1 MKTRMLVLG
10 AAAMLAANTANATV
24 YFDSV
29 DVTNPTA
36 NMDGVV
42 SDNVFVMADSF
53 YAATPDFSQVSV
65 LLSADTPSDG
75 GSSMLYLVPNT
86 GGTPGAGGSPTFA
99 TSAGNFAGFTGA
111 ELIGGIADS
120 SLAATGAGA
129 TLVTFNFSPALAAAL
144 TTANNEYWIALVGSS
159 DSSVE
164 FYYGA
169 DTSGVG
175 EANQF
180 NFYAINDAG
189 GGGYGLV
196 NNEGSAVTS
205 QPYDLI
211 VTTPEPASLAVLGGA
226 LASLGYFRRRTDRKA

>member
-99 TSAGNFAGFTGA
+99 TSAGNFAGF
-111 ELIGGIADS
+111 
-120 SLAATGAGA
+120 TGAGA